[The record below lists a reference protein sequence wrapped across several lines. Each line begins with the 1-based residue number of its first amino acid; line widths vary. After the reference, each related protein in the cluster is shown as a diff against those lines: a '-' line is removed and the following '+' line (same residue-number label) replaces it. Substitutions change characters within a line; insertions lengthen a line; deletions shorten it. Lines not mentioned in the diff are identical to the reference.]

1 MVDSVHA
8 KILAEAPLVSVV
20 EDVISAE
27 EAAYIIQLAAGQTA
41 RAKVSLDNEYTITD
55 GRTGSNCWLRYD
67 SDPVVR
73 QVGERIAAIAGM
85 PLSHAEAIQVV
96 HYAQSQEYR
105 PHFDAYD
112 LDTPKGQRCCR
123 YGGQRLITA
132 LVYLNQPGHGG
143 GTAFPKLNIEVQAQP
158 GRMLL
163 FHNTGENS
171 RVPHPHSLHAG
182 LPVQSGEKWAFNIWF
197 HARPMHE
204 IQHFEVSP
212 ISVLVNRAARNFELA
227 LDGVRDELATLSPP
241 VCITYWDMYGNTRPD
256 LAGLPP
262 ATRVVALI
270 ERKISNPLANKA
282 SLARMIQQAG
292 LGSLAPPTFET
303 VQAALASGFK
313 PPIWFV
319 KPVFGTAGK
328 GMYCL
333 RHDELAVHELPAAH
347 VVQAGVTD
355 IALDAGK
362 KFTIR
367 LYLLLWNGAVY
378 LYNSG
383 FTMTHGV
390 LYKADSTDYAV
401 QIDHRGYEKAEAAV
415 TVRPGHLH
423 PQFVDAFPALCQL
436 AHAICPLFGDC
447 LAATYQDHYLLLGID
462 VLRCSD
468 GRLQLIEI
476 NTAPNFVH
484 SKEVNQE
491 VNIPFFQAVIRT
503 LVGLEDWRLID
514 LGSGLA
520 RSEADVS

>member
-1 MVDSVHA
+1 MLAAQVARLVDSVHA

-163 FHNTGENS
+163 FHNTGENR

-303 VQAALASGFK
+303 G
-313 PPIWFV
+313 
-319 KPVFGTAGK
+319 
-328 GMYCL
+328 
-333 RHDELAVHELPAAH
+333 
-347 VVQAGVTD
+347 QAGVTD

-367 LYLLLWNGAVY
+367 MYLLLWNGAVY

-383 FTMTHGV
+383 FTMTHGL

-401 QIDHRGYEKAEAAV
+401 QIDHRAYEKAEAAV

-447 LAATYQDHYLLLGID
+447 LAATDQDHYLLLGID

-520 RSEADVS
+520 RSEADLS